1 MSDEVQTSGLGD
13 VNGDGV
19 VDTVDASLILKEYAN
34 ISSGGEP
41 TLDPAVADV
50 NKDGAVDSSDHSYV
64 MDYYM
69 KKSSGVL
76 EGVSFEEFM
85 RRKTFSLGDVDG
97 DGKVTYADADLIEQ
111 QITSKQLLFEP
122 RVGDVDKDGKITK
135 NDSLLVRRYAD
146 YVTRLENSG
155 TAEEDI
161 LSFEEWLSPT
171 NRLGDM
177 DSNGIIDVR
186 DSDIILGRYAD
197 LSQAGDKEYRDI
209 LGDVNDDGALDA
221 SDSSMLLSYIEY
233 CERGGKL
240 SLVEYVNEKLNRT

>member
-50 NKDGAVDSSDHSYV
+50 NKDGAVDSVDHSYV

-76 EGVSFEEFM
+76 GDISFDEFM
-85 RRKTFSLGDVDG
+85 RRKTFALGDVDG

-111 QITSKQLLFEP
+111 QLSSSQLLFDP
-122 RVGDVDKDGKITK
+122 SVGDVDKDGKITE
-135 NDSLLVRRYAD
+135 NDALLVRRYAD
-146 YVTRLENSG
+146 YVTRLENAG
-155 TAEEDI
+155 TAEEGI

-209 LGDVNDDGALDA
+209 LGDVNDDGVLDA

-240 SLVEYVNEKLNRT
+240 SLIEYVNEKLNKT

>member
-34 ISSGGEP
+34 ISAGGEP

-50 NKDGAVDSSDHSYV
+50 NKDGAVDSSDHAYV

-76 EGVSFEEFM
+76 GDISFDEFM

-111 QITSKQLLFEP
+111 QLSSSQLLFDP
-122 RVGDVDKDGKITK
+122 SVGDVDKDGKITE
-135 NDSLLVRRYAD
+135 NDALLVRRYAD

-155 TAEEDI
+155 IAEEDI

-209 LGDVNDDGALDA
+209 LGDVDDNGVLDA

-240 SLVEYVNEKLNRT
+240 SLIEYVNEKLNRT

>member
-50 NKDGAVDSSDHSYV
+50 NKDGAVDSSDHACV
-64 MDYYM
+64 MEYYM
-69 KKSSGVL
+69 KHSSGVL

-85 RRKTFSLGDVDG
+85 RRKTFSLGDVNG

-111 QITSKQLLFEP
+111 QITSNQLLFEP

-177 DSNGIIDVR
+177 DNNGVIDVR

-197 LSQAGDKEYRDI
+197 LSQSGDAEYRDI
-209 LGDVNDDGALDA
+209 LGDVDDDGVLDA

-233 CERGGKL
+233 CENGGKL
-240 SLVEYVNEKLNRT
+240 SLIEYVNEKLNKT

>member
-34 ISSGGEP
+34 ISAGGEP

-50 NKDGAVDSSDHSYV
+50 NKDGAVDSSDHACV

-69 KKSSGVL
+69 KKSSGKL
-76 EGVSFEEFM
+76 GDISFDEFM
-85 RRKTFSLGDVDG
+85 RRKTFALGDVNG

-111 QITSKQLLFEP
+111 QITSNQLLFEP

-177 DSNGIIDVR
+177 DNNGIIDVR

-197 LSQAGDKEYRDI
+197 LSQNGDAEYRDI
-209 LGDVNDDGALDA
+209 LGDVDDDGVLDA

-233 CERGGKL
+233 CENGGKL
-240 SLVEYVNEKLNRT
+240 SLIEYVNEKLNKT

>member
-209 LGDVNDDGALDA
+209 LGDVNDDGVLDA

-240 SLVEYVNEKLNRT
+240 SLIEYVNEKLNRT